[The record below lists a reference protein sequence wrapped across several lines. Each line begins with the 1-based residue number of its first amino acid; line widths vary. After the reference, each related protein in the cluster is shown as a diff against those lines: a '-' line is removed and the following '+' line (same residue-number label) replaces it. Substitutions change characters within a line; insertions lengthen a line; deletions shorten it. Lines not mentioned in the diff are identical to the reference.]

1 VRESSRSSV
10 LMRHHGGAASWI
22 VASFLLICLSPLA
35 FGAQL
40 DVEIG
45 IGGYVSRWSYAPVR
59 VTISGLSHP
68 VDGRIRL
75 AQLIGNPTEDP
86 AHIGSVVYA
95 GKLVDRTYEATIP
108 IYDPLNPVRI
118 EVDDGEGS
126 LAVCGISLMPVDDT
140 VLIDPSELPRDWWG
154 FDAVRELWIG
164 GSGATEGAWTT
175 IGEWVTAG
183 GSLCSPAPISTGLTP
198 RRAEAASDNRSS
210 PRDRSGWYG
219 VPRRGTEEG
228 SAGFAGAKRNPP
240 PHHRPLRLWPRRFC
254 AERPSIGRTSSPLCS
269 SFSRF
274 WRALLRSPVAWG
286 GDPMQQ
292 LPPCSS

>member
-1 VRESSRSSV
+1 
-10 LMRHHGGAASWI
+10 MRHHGGAASWI

-140 VLIDPSELPRDWWG
+140 VLIDPSELPITDPHLATAPDG
-154 FDAVRELWIG
+154 TEYLAGELKKGALVSLARNGIPLLIIGRCACGRG
-164 GSGATEGAWTT
+164 GSARNDRRSAE
-175 IGEWVTAG
+175 
-183 GSLCSPAPISTGLTP
+183 LP
-198 RRAEAASDNRSS
+198 RRSV
-210 PRDRSGWYG
+210 PRDRYL
-219 VPRRGTEEG
+219 
-228 SAGFAGAKRNPP
+228 N
-240 PHHRPLRLWPRRFC
+240 RF
-254 AERPSIGRTSSPLCS
+254 GRFVYKPKQTAC
-269 SFSRF
+269 
-274 WRALLRSPVAWG
+274 
-286 GDPMQQ
+286 
-292 LPPCSS
+292 